1 MKNFFISAGLVALG
15 AAACES
21 ALADDATGPKYWS
34 VGATLRGFYD
44 DNYAVSG
51 ASKKGSFGLEFL
63 PTISAHV
70 PLQQTDL
77 GLRYTYGLYYYEDR
91 DSVNGGPVDQTHDVD
106 LWLDHAFNERW
117 HGRATDT
124 FVIAQEPELL
134 SGPTT
139 TTPTPT
145 PYRVNGDNIANYATL
160 TLDTTWTR
168 LLSTTLTYNN
178 GFYDYQNSG
187 AVFNPVGPTLKNG
200 NNPGASI
207 EGLLGRDEESGS
219 LDLNWNVLPETTAF
233 VGYQLAW
240 EDYTGNEPI
249 TYYTVIHLAPPSV
262 TYDVYHSSDR
272 DNVTHTGY
280 LGLSQTFSPD
290 LSATIRAGVS
300 YVDDYADPLFPS
312 TTWTPYVD
320 LSASYIYLPGDY
332 VQFGFTHE
340 TGASD
345 QVTPDSSGHIT
356 QFSESSVV
364 YLNVTYNITAK
375 LLATAIG
382 RVQISTYDGG
392 SANNDT
398 TTDYG
403 LGLNL
408 TYQINHHFSADL
420 GYNYDNVVSDLVGY
434 GYSRNRV
441 YLGVTATY

>member
-51 ASKKGSFGLEFL
+51 STKKGSFGLEFL
-63 PTISAHV
+63 PTISTHV

-91 DSVNGGPVDQTHDVD
+91 DNVNGGPVDQTHQVD

-124 FVIAQEPELL
+124 FVSAQEPELL
-134 SGPTT
+134 APAPTAA
-139 TTPTPT
+139 TPT

-178 GFYDYQNSG
+178 GFYNYQNSG
-187 AVFNPVGPTLKNG
+187 AVFNNATGITTGPTS
-200 NNPGASI
+200 GASL
-207 EGLLGRDEESGS
+207 EGELGRDEESGS
-219 LDLNWNVLPETTAF
+219 LDLNWNVLPETVAY
-233 VGYQLAW
+233 VGYQVAW
-240 EDYTGNEPI
+240 EDYIGNEPI
-249 TYYTVIHLAPPSV
+249 SFFNELYPTPPIHRPF
-262 TYDVYHSSDR
+262 VYHSSDR
-272 DNVTHTGY
+272 NNVTQTGY

-290 LSATIRAGVS
+290 LSANIKVGAS
-300 YVDDYADPLFPS
+300 YVDVYADPKFPT

-320 LSASYIYLPGDY
+320 LSASYVYLPGDY
-332 VQFGFTHE
+332 VQLGFTHE

-345 QVTPDSSGHIT
+345 QVSTDSSGHIT

-375 LLATAIG
+375 LLATGIG
-382 RVQISTYDGG
+382 RVQISSYNGG
-392 SANNDT
+392 AANNDT

-403 LGLNL
+403 LGFNL
-408 TYQINHHFSADL
+408 SYQINHHFSTDL
-420 GYNYDNVVSDLVGY
+420 GYNYDDVVSDIVGY
-434 GYSRNRV
+434 GYTRNRV